1 MSMAIDKQVEPINAT
16 RGIANHDYD
25 MIYELGKRLD
35 SLWKFDQYIANA
47 EGDEQ
52 LQNFWSQLKIQE
64 ADNISQLKKLVALHA
79 ARNCCLRN
87 PVRSGSFHW

>member
-1 MSMAIDKQVEPINAT
+1 MSMAIDKQVEPISAT

-25 MIYELGKRLD
+25 MIHELGKRLD
-35 SLWKFDQYIANA
+35 SLWKFDIYIANA

-64 ADNISQLKKLVALHA
+64 ADNIAQLKKLVALHA
-79 ARNCCLRN
+79 ARNC
-87 PVRSGSFHW
+87 F